1 MLARGLEQSTELED
15 HMQSIIEYASMI
27 DVRREI
33 FRQLGLRM
41 ELGQTSKNGYAD
53 VAIISS
59 EFLTPNNT
67 PRVT

>member
-1 MLARGLEQSTELED
+1 
-15 HMQSIIEYASMI
+15 MQSIIEYASTI

-33 FRQLGLRM
+33 VRQLGLRM
-41 ELGQTSKNGYAD
+41 ELGQSSRNGYAD